1 MAFAQQRVIITG
13 GSSGIGKAL
22 ARQLSAQGASVD
34 IIARNR
40 ERLEQALEEIRAQA
54 SDTSQEFAAYA
65 SDVSDYETIRQTLE
79 QIIGDHGVPDL
90 LINSAGIAHPGYFEE
105 LPLEVFHQ
113 TMQVNFFGTLYTT
126 KVIAP
131 MMMERHSG
139 TIVNICSIA
148 GFLGVFGYT
157 AYGASKFAVRGFTDV
172 LRSELKPYGVHV
184 AIVFPPDT
192 DTPQLAAENKIKP
205 VETRKI
211 SGNAKVLSAD
221 QVASAVL
228 KGIRRHKYVI
238 TPGFESSVT
247 YFLANPL
254 SRLFNWFFD
263 RTIAQ
268 ARRQRGLPH

>member
-34 IIARNR
+34 IIARDR
-40 ERLEQALEEIRAQA
+40 ERLEQALEEIRVQA
-54 SDTSQEFAAYA
+54 RDTSQEFAAYA

-79 QIIGDHGVPDL
+79 QIVGDHGVPDL

-126 KVIAP
+126 KFIAP
-131 MMMERHSG
+131 MMMERRRG
-139 TIVNICSIA
+139 TIVNISSIA

-205 VETRKI
+205 IETRKI

-238 TPGFESSVT
+238 TPGFESSVI

-254 SRLFNWFFD
+254 SGLFNWFFD